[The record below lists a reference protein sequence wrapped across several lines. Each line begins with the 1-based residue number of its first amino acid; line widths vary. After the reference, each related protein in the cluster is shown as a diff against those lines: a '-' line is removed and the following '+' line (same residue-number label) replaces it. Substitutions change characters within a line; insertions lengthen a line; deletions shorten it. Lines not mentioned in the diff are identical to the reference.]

1 MIAPLVG
8 WSLRF
13 RFVVLGLA
21 GVLMTFG
28 VMRLDAA
35 PVDVVPEFAP
45 PYVEIQTEALGLS
58 ADEVEQ
64 LITVPLEADL
74 LHGVAFLDEI
84 HSESVAGLSSIVLV
98 FEPGTDLYRARQV
111 VAERLTQAAAL
122 PNVSSP
128 PVMIQPLSSAS
139 RVLLV
144 SLSSD
149 EVPAIELSVLAQW
162 TVRPRLLGVP
172 GVANVAIWGQRDRQM
187 QVLVDPARLRS
198 ERVLL
203 QHVVESTG
211 NALWVSPLTFLDA
224 STPGA
229 GGFID
234 TPNQR
239 LSVQHVF
246 PIETPED
253 LAQVPI
259 APEDTGGRI
268 VRLGDVATIVE
279 DHPFLIGD
287 ALVDD
292 GPGLMLLIEKFPDAD
307 TVTVTHGVEEALAAL
322 GPGLAGIRVDTT
334 VFRPATYI
342 EAATGSLGLALL
354 AGFVLAA
361 LVAFVYFRGWRPALI
376 VAITLPVSLVAAAL
390 VVDAAGMTLNAVV
403 VAGFVLALLVAL
415 DGMIGAADAVARRLA
430 EPDATA
436 GPARPDG
443 PGAVERI
450 RAALSLDAS
459 RAAYASLCIALV
471 CLPLLVVDGGAA
483 GAFLPPFVAA
493 FLVALACATVVGLT
507 LTPAVAALTGPRS
520 RPVDGSAPA
529 ILALWV
535 RTSRVLESV
544 LRHSG
549 RTVAGVALAGAVV
562 VLVAGAALA
571 GRAGDAF
578 VGPFNERD
586 LIVRAVAAPGTTGSE
601 MTRILA
607 RAGAE
612 LRSLPGVRNVGGHV
626 GRAVSA
632 DRVVG
637 VDAGELWVS
646 IDPSADYGRTLS
658 EIGTVIDGY
667 PGLERT
673 VVTYSG
679 DQIATSLAGSDDDV
693 VVRVYGQELSVL
705 RAKADEIAA
714 ALSGV
719 DGLTRA
725 AVEPQVDTPT
735 VEIEVDLAAAERHGI
750 KPGDVRRLA
759 ATLLSGIV
767 VGSLFEEQKV
777 FEVVVWGTPDLRHSP
792 TSVEELLI
800 QTPFGDH
807 VPLGDIADVRVGPSP
822 AVIRREGVFRRIDIG
837 ATVAGRDPGAVLA
850 DVEARLAEIDF
861 PLEYRAEVFPLALE
875 RQSALTRVLGIAVAA
890 GIGVL
895 LLLQAAFGSWRRGLL
910 VVALMPATA
919 SGALAVA
926 AVLGGVSLAA
936 IGGVV
941 GTMALG
947 LHAAIRTADRC
958 QRAEREEGAFS
969 AALVARVSRDS
980 LTSILATAAAVA
992 LAAIPAIALGD
1003 RAGLEIVRLMAS
1015 VLLGGIVS
1023 VTLVN
1028 LFAVPAAVLVA
1039 GPNPEPDAASQ
1050 LIEQPGLSPA

>member
-21 GVLMTFG
+21 AVLMTFG
-28 VMRLDAA
+28 VMRLGEA
-35 PVDVVPEFAP
+35 PVDVVPEYAP

-98 FEPGTDLYRARQV
+98 FEPETDLYRARQV

-122 PNVSSP
+122 PNVSRP

-144 SLSSD
+144 SLASD

-162 TVRPRLLGVP
+162 TVRQRLLGVP

-187 QVLVDPARLRS
+187 QVLVDPARLRT

-246 PIETPED
+246 PIKTPED

-307 TVTVTHGVEEALAAL
+307 TVSVTLGVEEALAAL
-322 GPGLAGIRVDTT
+322 GPGLAGVRIDTT

-342 EAATGSLGLALL
+342 EEATGSLAITLL
-354 AGFVLAA
+354 AGFILAA
-361 LVAFVYFRGWRPALI
+361 LAALVYFRGWRPALI
-376 VAITLPVSLVAAAL
+376 VAIALPVSLVAAAL
-390 VVDAAGMTLNAVV
+390 VVHAAGMTLNAVV
-403 VAGFVLALLVAL
+403 VAGLVLALLVAL
-415 DGMIGAADAVARRLA
+415 DGMIGAVDTLARRLA
-430 EPDATA
+430 ES
-436 GPARPDG
+436 GPADG
-443 PGAVERI
+443 PATVERI
-450 RAALSLDAS
+450 RATLSVDAG
-459 RAAYASLCIALV
+459 RAAYASLGIALV
-471 CLPLLVVDGGAA
+471 CLPLLVVGGGAV

-507 LTPAVAALTGPRS
+507 LTPAVAALSGP
-520 RPVDGSAPA
+520 
-529 ILALWV
+529 LARRDDPPDRVIGAL
-535 RTSRVLESV
+535 RGGTSRVLETV
-544 LRHSG
+544 LRRSG
-549 RTVAGVALAGAVV
+549 RTVAGVAMIGAVV
-562 VLVAGAALA
+562 VLVAGVALA
-571 GRAGDAF
+571 GRGGDAF

-586 LIVRAVAAPGTTGSE
+586 LLVRAVAAPGTTGSE

-646 IDPSADYGRTLS
+646 IDPSADYDRTLAA
-658 EIGTVIDGY
+658 IGAVIDGY

-673 VVTYSG
+673 VATYSG
-679 DQIATSLAGSDDDV
+679 DRIATALAGSDDDL

-705 RAKADEIAA
+705 RAKADEIAT

-719 DGLTRA
+719 DGLTGTT
-725 AVEPQVDTPT
+725 VEPQIDTPT
-735 VEIEVDLAAAERHGI
+735 VEIEVDLAAAERHGL

-792 TSVEELLI
+792 TSVEELLV
-800 QTPFGDH
+800 QTPFGEH

-837 ATVAGRDPGAVLA
+837 ATIAGREPGAVLA
-850 DVEARLAEIDF
+850 DVEARLAEIEF
-861 PLEYRAEVFPLALE
+861 PLEYRAEVFPLAIE
-875 RQSALTRVLGIAVAA
+875 RQSALMGLLGIAAAA

-895 LLLQAAFGSWRRGLL
+895 LLLQAAFGSWRRSLL
-910 VVALMPATA
+910 VVALLPAMA

-926 AVLGGVSLAA
+926 AVLGDVPLAA

-941 GTMALG
+941 GTIALG
-947 LHAAIRTADRC
+947 LRAAIRMVDRC
-958 QRAEREEGAFS
+958 QHAEREDGDFS
-969 AALVARVSRDS
+969 AALVARVSGDG
-980 LTSILATAAAVA
+980 LTAVLGSAAAVA
-992 LAAIPAIALGD
+992 LAAVPAIVLGD
-1003 RAGLEIVRLMAS
+1003 RAGLEIVRPMSA
-1015 VLLGGIVS
+1015 VLLGGVLS
-1023 VTLVN
+1023 ATLVN

-1039 GPNPEPDAASQ
+1039 GPNPEPDAASR

>member
-1 MIAPLVG
+1 MFAPLVG

-28 VMRLDAA
+28 VMRLGDA
-35 PVDVVPEFAP
+35 PVDVVPEYAP

-98 FEPGTDLYRARQV
+98 FEPGTELYRARQV

-122 PNVSSP
+122 PNVSRP

-162 TVRPRLLGVP
+162 TVRQRLLGVP

-187 QVLVDPARLRS
+187 QVLVDPERLRS

-307 TVTVTHGVEEALAAL
+307 TVTVTRGVEDALAAL
-322 GPGLAGIRVDTT
+322 GPGLTGVRIDTT

-342 EAATGSLGLALL
+342 EEATGSLALALL
-354 AGFVLAA
+354 AGFILAA
-361 LVAFVYFRGWRPALI
+361 LTALVYFRGWRPALI
-376 VAITLPVSLVAAAL
+376 VAIALPVSLVAAAL
-390 VVDAAGMTLNAVV
+390 VVHAAGMTVNAVV
-403 VAGFVLALLVAL
+403 VAGIVLALIVAL
-415 DGMIGAADAVARRLA
+415 DGMIGAVDALARRLA
-430 EPDATA
+430 EAGTADGPATA
-436 GPARPDG
+436 
-443 PGAVERI
+443 ERI
-450 RAALSLDAS
+450 QTALSLDAG
-459 RAAYASLCIALV
+459 RAAYVSLCIALV
-471 CLPLLVVDGGAA
+471 CLPLLVVGGGAA
-483 GAFLPPFVAA
+483 GAFLSPFVAA

-507 LTPAVAALTGPRS
+507 FTPAVAALSGP
-520 RPVDGSAPA
+520 
-529 ILALWV
+529 LARRDDPPDRVIGPL
-535 RTSRVLESV
+535 RRGTSRVLETA
-544 LRHSG
+544 LRRSG
-549 RTVAGVALAGAVV
+549 RTVAGAAVFGAVV

-571 GRAGDAF
+571 GRGGDAF

-586 LIVRAVAAPGTTGSE
+586 LLVRAVAAPGTTGSE

-612 LRSLPGVRNVGGHV
+612 LRSLQGVRNVGGHV

-646 IDPSADYGRTLS
+646 IDPSADYDGTLAA
-658 EIGTVIDGY
+658 IGSVIDGY

-673 VVTYSG
+673 IITYSG
-679 DQIATSLAGSDDDV
+679 DHIATALAGSADDL

-714 ALSGV
+714 ALSGI

-725 AVEPQVDTPT
+725 TVEPQIDTPT

-777 FEVVVWGTPDLRHSP
+777 FEVVVWGTADLRHSP

-822 AVIRREGVFRRIDIG
+822 AVIRREGVFRRIDVG
-837 ATVAGRDPGAVLA
+837 ATGAGRDPGAVLA
-850 DVEARLAEIDF
+850 DVEARLAAIDF
-861 PLEYRAEVFPLALE
+861 PLEYRAEVFPLAIE
-875 RQSALTRVLGIAVAA
+875 RQSAWMGLLGIAAA
-890 GIGVL
+890 VGIGVL

-910 VVALMPATA
+910 VIALLPAAA

-941 GTMALG
+941 GTIALG
-947 LHAAIRTADRC
+947 LRAALRMVDRC
-958 QRAEREEGAFS
+958 QQAEREEGAFS
-969 AALVARVSRDS
+969 AALVARVSRDG
-980 LTSILATAAAVA
+980 LTSVLGTAVAVA
-992 LAAIPAIALGD
+992 LATLPAIVLGD
-1003 RAGLEIVRLMAS
+1003 RAGLEIVRPMAA
-1015 VLLGGIVS
+1015 VLLGGVLS